1 MMLRQLPSHRTR
13 AILAGLVTASLFAPM
28 AAQADC
34 NADMG
39 ALAAK
44 RAAINAVLEK
54 NKKEHAGKI
63 DPVAACP
70 QLRALAAAQGAMV
83 SYMTKNKDWCGLPD
97 ELVNQ
102 SSQAQTQIS
111 GFAGKACGMV
121 AKIKQ
126 MQAQQA
132 TMAQQQQQQ
141 QAAQVPQL
149 KLPAGPL

>member
-1 MMLRQLPSHRTR
+1 MIHRQPLSHRSQ
-13 AILAGLVTASLFAPM
+13 ALLAGVIAASLFAP
-28 AAQADC
+28 AVARADC

-39 ALAAK
+39 ELAAK
-44 RAAINAVLEK
+44 RASINSLLDK
-54 NKKEHAGKI
+54 NKKEHGGKI

-70 QLRALAAAQGAMV
+70 QLKALAAAQGAVV

-97 ELVNQ
+97 ELLKQ
-102 SSQAQTQIS
+102 SSQAQAQIS
-111 GFAGKACGMV
+111 GFASKACGMV

-132 TMAQQQQQQ
+132 AMAQQQQQQ

>member
-1 MMLRQLPSHRTR
+1 MILRQIPSHRTR
-13 AILAGLVTASLFAPM
+13 ALLAGVVTASLFAPV

-34 NADMG
+34 NSDMG
-39 ALAAK
+39 ELAAK
-44 RAAINAVLEK
+44 RTAINAVLDK

-70 QLRALAAAQGAMV
+70 QLKALAAAQGAMV
-83 SYMTKNKDWCGLPD
+83 SYMAKNKDWCGLPD
-97 ELVNQ
+97 ELVKQ
-102 SSQAQTQIS
+102 SSQAQVQIS
-111 GFAGKACGMV
+111 GFAVKACGMV

-132 TMAQQQQQQ
+132 TMAQQQQAA

>member
-1 MMLRQLPSHRTR
+1 MIARQPLSHRTR
-13 AILAGLVTASLFAPM
+13 AALAGVVAASLLAPV
-28 AAQADC
+28 AARADC

-44 RAAINAVLEK
+44 RATINAVLEK

-63 DPVAACP
+63 DPIAACP
-70 QLRALAAAQGAMV
+70 QLKALAAAQGAMV

-97 ELVNQ
+97 DLVNQ
-102 SSQAQTQIS
+102 SSKAQAQIS
-111 GFAGKACGMV
+111 GFAAKACGMV

-132 TMAQQQQQQ
+132 TMAQQQQ
-141 QAAQVPQL
+141 AAQVPQL

>member
-1 MMLRQLPSHRTR
+1 MILRQPLSHRSS
-13 AILAGLVTASLFAPM
+13 ALVAGLVAASLLAPV
-28 AAQADC
+28 AARADC

-44 RAAINAVLEK
+44 RASINAVLER

-70 QLRALAAAQGAMV
+70 QLKALASAQGAV
-83 SYMTKNKDWCGLPD
+83 VAYMTKNKDWCGLPD
-97 ELVNQ
+97 DLV
-102 SSQAQTQIS
+102 SKSAQAQTQIS
-111 GFAGKACGMV
+111 GFAVKACGMV

-132 TMAQQQQQQ
+132 TMAAQQQQQ
-141 QAAQVPQL
+141 QAAQVPTL

>member
-1 MMLRQLPSHRTR
+1 MIPRQLLSLRHQ
-13 AILAGLVTASLFAPM
+13 AIVAGVVAASLLAS
-28 AAQADC
+28 AAARADC
-34 NADMG
+34 NSDMG

-44 RAAINAVLEK
+44 RASINAVLEA
-54 NKKEHAGKI
+54 NKKAHAGKI

-70 QLRALAAAQGAMV
+70 QLKALAAAQGAMV

-97 ELVNQ
+97 DLVEQ
-102 SSQAQTQIS
+102 SSKAQAQIS
-111 GFAGKACGMV
+111 GFAGKACGMI
-121 AKIKQ
+121 AQIKK

-132 TMAQQQQQQ
+132 AAAAQQ